1 MKSGVLV
8 LLLLLLAGVARR
20 AEAQDINFS
29 QFYELPLLRNP
40 ALAGTFKGDFRITSA
55 FRRQWSSVT
64 TPYETVALG
73 SELRLAA
80 RNTDNYLSIGCQVTH
95 DMAGDSRLSRTQ
107 ALPMLAYHKSLNSAR
122 DAYLTLGVLGGFVQ
136 QRFDPSGLRFSDQ
149 FVGGSYSA
157 SNPTRENFVN
167 TSLNYGDLTVGLT
180 YSSSFGDDDQSVTRY
195 YVGAALFHLTEPMVA
210 FSPANDIRLNKKFV
224 FNAGLSVPINEA
236 ERIVLYADYF
246 MQGGNRQ
253 AQGGLLWRKDLG
265 QQDEELPVSLYLGG
279 FYRGNDAVVPV
290 VKLDY
295 HKLGFGLTYDMNI
308 SKLKSASRA
317 RGGMELTVSYRGF
330 LGSDR
335 SSTDK
340 MRCPTF

>member
-1 MKSGVLV
+1 MKRGALIGLSLM
-8 LLLLLLAGVARR
+8 LLLAARE
-20 AEAQDINFS
+20 AAAQDINFS

-40 ALAGTFKGDFRITSA
+40 ALAGTYKGDFRVTSA

-73 SELRLAA
+73 SELRLASK
-80 RNTDNYLSIGCQVTH
+80 TSDNYMSVGCQITH
-95 DMAGDSRLSRTQ
+95 DVAGDSRLTRTQ
-107 ALPMLAYHKSLNSAR
+107 ALPMLAFHKSLNSAR

-136 QRFDPSGLRFSDQ
+136 QRFDASGLRFSDQ
-149 FVGGSYSA
+149 FVGGGYSA
-157 SNPTRENFVN
+157 ANPTRENFTNN
-167 TSLNYGDLTVGLT
+167 TLNYADLTVGLT
-180 YSSSFGDDDQSVTRY
+180 YSSTFGDGESAGTRY
-195 YVGAALFHLTEPMVA
+195 YIGAALFHLTEPRVA

-224 FNAGLSVPINEA
+224 FNAGLSIPLSET
-236 ERIVLYADYF
+236 ERVVLYADYF

-265 QQDEELPVSLYLGG
+265 QQEEDLPVSLYLGG

-295 HKLGFGLTYDMNI
+295 HKLGFGLTYDMNV
-308 SKLKSASRA
+308 SKLKTASKA
-317 RGGMELTVSYRGF
+317 RGGAELTVSYRGF
-330 LGSDR
+330 LSSDR

-340 MRCPTF
+340 MRCPYF

>member
-1 MKSGVLV
+1 VLAG
-8 LLLLLLAGVARR
+8 LALLLAGA
-20 AEAQDINFS
+20 ASAQDINFS

-40 ALAGTFKGDFRITSA
+40 ALAGTFKGDFRLTSA
-55 FRRQWSSVT
+55 FRRQWNSVT

-73 SELRLAA
+73 SELRLASK
-80 RNTDNYLSIGCQVTH
+80 NSDNYMTIGCQVTH
-95 DMAGDSRLSRTQ
+95 DVAGDSRLSRTQ
-107 ALPMLAYHKSLNSAR
+107 ALPMLAFHKSLNSEK

-157 SNPTRENFVN
+157 TNPTRESFATNNV
-167 TSLNYGDLTVGLT
+167 NYGDLTVGLT
-180 YSSSFGDDDQSVTRY
+180 YSSLFGDGDGQDEGTRY
-195 YVGAALFHLTEPMVA
+195 YIGAALFHLTEPRVA
-210 FSPANDIRLNKKFV
+210 FSAANDLRLNRKFV
-224 FNAGLSVPINEA
+224 VNAGLSVPISES
-236 ERIVLYADYF
+236 ERVVVYADYF
-246 MQGGNRQ
+246 MQGGSRQ

-265 QQDEELPVSLYLGG
+265 QQEEELPVSLYLGG

-295 HKLGFGLTYDMNI
+295 HKIGFGLTYDMNL
-308 SKLKSASRA
+308 SKLKSASKA

-330 LGSDR
+330 LRNPDR

-340 MRCPTF
+340 ARCPYF